1 MDPSEIESVT
11 ILKDAAATAV
21 YGSKAANGVVLVTS
35 KRGLEGK
42 TSISINTSLT
52 MQQFTRFPNY
62 LDSYESLKLFNE
74 AMMNDGN
81 DPVYSEEELEHY
93 RIQDDPYRYPNTSGT
108 AK

>member
-1 MDPSEIESVT
+1 
-11 ILKDAAATAV
+11 
-21 YGSKAANGVVLVTS
+21 
-35 KRGLEGK
+35 
-42 TSISINTSLT
+42 

-81 DPVYSEEELEHY
+81 DPFTVKKSWSTIGFKMTPIVI
-93 RIQDDPYRYPNTSGT
+93 RTQTGM